1 MGHPDGECL
10 QVAGLGDSRMD
21 GMVRPLPPGRHNLR
35 LTREVPGRL
44 LHGIDEHAGFQ
55 VPGAGTTDEQTIT
68 REQANQLLKDHLKE
82 FEGSVIGL
90 LNATKVNQN
99 QFDAL
104 VSFCFNLGAGNLA
117 KSQLLR
123 FIKANPNDPKIAAE
137 FLKWNRAGG
146 EVSTGLVRRRKK
158 EAQLYFTPIV

>member
-1 MGHPDGECL
+1 VPTIGYGATYYQDGTK
-10 QVAGLGDSRMD
+10 VKLG
-21 GMVRPLPPGRHNLR
+21 
-35 LTREVPGRL
+35 
-44 LHGIDEHAGFQ
+44 
-55 VPGAGTTDEQTIT
+55 QTIT
-68 REQANQLLKDHLKE
+68 REQANQLLKDHLKQ

-90 LNATKVNQN
+90 LNKTKVNQN

-158 EAQLYFTPIV
+158 EAQLYFTTIVS

>member
-1 MGHPDGECL
+1 MKLSNNGIRLIQEFEG
-10 QVAGLGDSRMD
+10 
-21 GMVRPLPPGRHNLR
+21 LR
-35 LTREVPGRL
+35 LTSYLCSAGVPTIGY
-44 LHGIDEHAGFQ
+44 
-55 VPGAGTTDEQTIT
+55 GATYYHDGSKVKLGQTIT
-68 REQANQLLKDHLKE
+68 RDQANQLLKDHLKE

-90 LNATKVNQN
+90 LNTTKVNQN

-104 VSFCFNLGAGNLA
+104 VSFTFNLGAANLA

-137 FLKWNRAGG
+137 FAKWNRAGG

>member
-1 MGHPDGECL
+1 MRLTDNGIRLL
-10 QVAGLGDSRMD
+10 QEFEG
-21 GMVRPLPPGRHNLR
+21 LR
-35 LTREVPGRL
+35 LTSYLCSAGVPTIGY
-44 LHGIDEHAGFQ
+44 
-55 VPGAGTTDEQTIT
+55 GATFYHDGTKVKLGQTIT
-68 REQANQLLKDHLKE
+68 RDQAAQLLKDHLKE
-82 FEGSVIGL
+82 FEGSVTGL
-90 LNATKVNQN
+90 LNGTKVNAN

-104 VSFCFNLGAGNLA
+104 VSFCYNLGAANLA

>member
-1 MGHPDGECL
+1 MKSSNNGIRLIQEFEG
-10 QVAGLGDSRMD
+10 
-21 GMVRPLPPGRHNLR
+21 LR
-35 LTREVPGRL
+35 LTSYLCSAGVPTIGY
-44 LHGIDEHAGFQ
+44 
-55 VPGAGTTDEQTIT
+55 GATFYEDGSKVKLGQTIT
-68 REQANQLLKDHLKE
+68 NAQAAQLLKDHLKE

-90 LNATKVNQN
+90 LNGTPVNQN

-123 FIKANPNDPKIAAE
+123 FIKTNPNDPKIAAE

>member
-1 MGHPDGECL
+1 MKSSNNGIRLIQEFEG
-10 QVAGLGDSRMD
+10 
-21 GMVRPLPPGRHNLR
+21 LR
-35 LTREVPGRL
+35 LTSYL
-44 LHGIDEHAGFQ
+44 CQAG
-55 VPGAGTTDEQTIT
+55 VATIGYGATYYHDGSKVKLGQTIT
-68 REQANQLLKDHLKE
+68 RDQANQLLKDHLKE
-82 FEGSVIGL
+82 FEGAVIGL
-90 LNATKVNQN
+90 LNTTKVNQN

-104 VSFCFNLGAGNLA
+104 VSFCFNLGAANLA

-123 FIKANPNDPKIAAE
+123 FIKANPNDPKIVAE

>member
-1 MGHPDGECL
+1 MLSSNMKSVSDNGIRLIQEFEG
-10 QVAGLGDSRMD
+10 
-21 GMVRPLPPGRHNLR
+21 LR
-35 LTREVPGRL
+35 LASYLCSAGVPTIGY
-44 LHGIDEHAGFQ
+44 
-55 VPGAGTTDEQTIT
+55 GATFYADGTKVKLKETIT
-68 REQANQLLKDHLKE
+68 RDEANKLLKDTLKG

-90 LNATKVNQN
+90 LNKTKVNQN

-104 VSFCFNLGAGNLA
+104 VSFTFNLGAGNLA

-137 FLKWNRAGG
+137 FAKWNRAGG

-158 EAQLYFTPIV
+158 EAQLYFTPIVS

>member
-1 MGHPDGECL
+1 MLSSNMKSVSDNGIRLIQEFEG
-10 QVAGLGDSRMD
+10 
-21 GMVRPLPPGRHNLR
+21 LR
-35 LTREVPGRL
+35 LTSYL
-44 LHGIDEHAGFQ
+44 CQAG
-55 VPGAGTTDEQTIT
+55 VATIGYGATFYADGTKVKLKETIT
-68 REQANQLLKDHLKE
+68 RDEANKLLKDTLKG

-90 LNATKVNQN
+90 LNKTKVNQN

-104 VSFCFNLGAGNLA
+104 VSFTFNLGAGNLA

-137 FLKWNRAGG
+137 FAKWNRAGG

-158 EAQLYFTPIV
+158 EAQLYFTPIVS

>member
-1 MGHPDGECL
+1 MKCS
-10 QVAGLGDSRMD
+10 DSGIRLIQEFE
-21 GMVRPLPPGRHNLR
+21 GLR
-35 LTREVPGRL
+35 LTSYLCSAGVPTIGY
-44 LHGIDEHAGFQ
+44 
-55 VPGAGTTDEQTIT
+55 GATFYHDGSKVKLGQTIT
-68 REQANQLLKDHLKE
+68 SEQAAQLLKDHLKE
-82 FEGSVIGL
+82 FEGAVLGL
-90 LNATKVNQN
+90 LNTTKVNQN

-104 VSFCFNLGAGNLA
+104 VSFCYNLGAANLA

-123 FIKANPNDPKIAAE
+123 FIKAKPNDPKIAAE

>member
-1 MGHPDGECL
+1 MKTSSNGIRLIQEFEG
-10 QVAGLGDSRMD
+10 
-21 GMVRPLPPGRHNLR
+21 LR
-35 LTREVPGRL
+35 LTSYLCSAGVPTIGY
-44 LHGIDEHAGFQ
+44 
-55 VPGAGTTDEQTIT
+55 GATFYHDGTKVKLGQTIT
-68 REQANQLLKDHLKE
+68 REQANQLLVDHLKQ
-82 FEGSVIGL
+82 FEGSVTGL
-90 LNATKVNQN
+90 LNGVVLNQN

-104 VSFCFNLGAGNLA
+104 VSFCYNLGAGNLA

-158 EAQLYFTPIV
+158 EAQLYFTAIV

>member
-1 MGHPDGECL
+1 MRTSDNGIRLIQEFEG
-10 QVAGLGDSRMD
+10 
-21 GMVRPLPPGRHNLR
+21 LR
-35 LTREVPGRL
+35 LTSYLCSAGVPTIGY
-44 LHGIDEHAGFQ
+44 GSTFYAD
-55 VPGAGTTDEQTIT
+55 GTKVKLKETIT
-68 REQANQLLKDHLKE
+68 RDEANKLLKDTLKG

-90 LNATKVNQN
+90 LNKTKVNQN

-104 VSFCFNLGAGNLA
+104 VSFTFNLGAGNLA

-137 FLKWNRAGG
+137 FAKWNRAGG

-158 EAQLYFTPIV
+158 EAQLYFTPIVS

>member
-1 MGHPDGECL
+1 MKLSNNGIRLIQEAEGLILTSYLCSAGVPTIGYGATYYHDGSK
-10 QVAGLGDSRMD
+10 VKLG
-21 GMVRPLPPGRHNLR
+21 
-35 LTREVPGRL
+35 
-44 LHGIDEHAGFQ
+44 
-55 VPGAGTTDEQTIT
+55 QTIT
-68 REQANQLLKDHLKE
+68 RDQANQLLKDHLKE

-90 LNATKVNQN
+90 LNTTKVNQN

-104 VSFCFNLGAGNLA
+104 VSFCFNLGAANLA

-137 FLKWNRAGG
+137 FAKWNRAGG

-158 EAQLYFTPIV
+158 EAQLYFTPIVT

>member
-1 MGHPDGECL
+1 MKCSDNG
-10 QVAGLGDSRMD
+10 
-21 GMVRPLPPGRHNLR
+21 LR
-35 LTREVPGRL
+35 LIQEFEGLRLSSYLCSAGVPTIGY
-44 LHGIDEHAGFQ
+44 
-55 VPGAGTTDEQTIT
+55 GATYYHDGSKVKLGQTIT
-68 REQANQLLKDHLKE
+68 RDQANQLLKDHLKE

-90 LNATKVNQN
+90 LNTTKVNQN

-104 VSFCFNLGAGNLA
+104 VSFAFNLGAANLA

-123 FIKANPNDPKIAAE
+123 FVKTNPNDPKIAAE
-137 FLKWNRAGG
+137 FAKWNRAGG